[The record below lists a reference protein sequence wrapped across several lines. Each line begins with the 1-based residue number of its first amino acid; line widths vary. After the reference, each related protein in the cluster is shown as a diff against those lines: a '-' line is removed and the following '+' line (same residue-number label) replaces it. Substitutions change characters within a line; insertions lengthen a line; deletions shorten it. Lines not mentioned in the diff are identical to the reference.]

1 MAFAAGTFTD
11 AGVADTETVTVGGKT
26 YTFQASLTNV
36 DGNVALGA
44 NNTEALANLRN
55 AINLGAGAGTA
66 YAAAM
71 TVNPLVAAISSDATT
86 LVVRSKVE
94 GVVGNQIAST
104 ETAVSGAWGAA
115 TLAGGTG
122 ALHDLIRAISVQ
134 APAGI
139 KQALID
145 LTDPEADE

>member
-1 MAFAAGTFTD
+1 MAYAEGTFTD

-26 YTFQASLTNV
+26 YTFQATLTDV
-36 DGNVALGA
+36 DGNVDLGA
-44 NNTEALANLRN
+44 NNTEALANLAA

-66 YAAAM
+66 YAASM
-71 TVNPLVAAISSDATT
+71 TENPLVRAISSDATT

-94 GVVGNQIAST
+94 GAIGNQIAST
-104 ETAVSGAWGAA
+104 EAAASGSWGAA
-115 TLAGGTG
+115 TLAGGSG
-122 ALHDLIRAISVQ
+122 DLQSLIRAISVQ

-145 LTDPEADE
+145 LSDPEGDE